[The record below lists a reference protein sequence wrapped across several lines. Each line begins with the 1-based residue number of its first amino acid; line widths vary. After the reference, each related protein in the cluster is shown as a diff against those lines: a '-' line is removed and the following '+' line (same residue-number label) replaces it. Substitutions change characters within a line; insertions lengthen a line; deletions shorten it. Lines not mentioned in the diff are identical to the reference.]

1 MTHLL
6 PAASAL
12 ALSLALAGSV
22 QAQTAPAAEAQA
34 PGTAAPAAAAP
45 AAAAPAAT
53 DPAASAAAAP
63 AAGAAAAPADPEIG
77 GTYTFDPE
85 HSQIVFSYDHMGFSK
100 SHGFVNGV
108 TGSVTLDKADPSKS
122 TVEASFPLG
131 SLRTIAAS
139 LDTHIMGDDFLKGAA
154 ADTAVTFKSTSVKIE
169 GDDEAKVTGDL
180 TLNGVTKPVTLDV
193 ELKKAGAHPMTG
205 KPAVGFDIE
214 TRIKRSDFNLG
225 AFAPAVSDEVEID
238 IAVEA
243 SK

>member
-12 ALSLALAGSV
+12 ALSLALAGSI
-22 QAQTAPAAEAQA
+22 QAQTAPAAEAPA

-45 AAAAPAAT
+45 AAAAPAAA

-139 LDTHIMGDDFLKGAA
+139 LDTHIMGDDFFKGAA
-154 ADTAVTFKSTSVKIE
+154 ADTAVTFKSTSVNME

-193 ELKKAGAHPMTG
+193 ELKKAGAHPMIG